1 MFAIVQ
7 TGGKQYNVTE
17 GDIIKVEKLSNAVGD
32 KINLEVLL
40 VSSDNKVVA
49 GTPTVKGA
57 EVTAEVLSHG
67 KGDKIVVYKYKPKK
81 NERKKQ
87 GHRQPWTDEGS
98 DIVCSAVSTATQMA
112 VCGINE
118 VLKLNTETK
127 IKDGYLKF
135 GLSKQDYNNEQ
146 AQFILKTMFKTLQD
160 ITRQYGDYVKM
171 EVKRDVY

>member
-17 GDIIKVEKLSNAVGD
+17 GDIIKVEKLSNVVGD

-40 VSSDNKVVA
+40 VSNDGKVVA

-87 GHRQPWTDEGS
+87 GHRQPWTELK
-98 DIVCSAVSTATQMA
+98 IVS
-112 VCGINE
+112 
-118 VLKLNTETK
+118 
-127 IKDGYLKF
+127 IK
-135 GLSKQDYNNEQ
+135 
-146 AQFILKTMFKTLQD
+146 M
-160 ITRQYGDYVKM
+160 
-171 EVKRDVY
+171 